1 MKIKD
6 VDLINP
12 KKLLTFESA
21 ARRRG
26 KTRSN
31 INSLVQRDKIP
42 VVEID
47 GRFFI
52 DVEDLDAYRPEDN
65 KGGRPAKK

>member
-12 KKLLTFESA
+12 RNLLTFESA

-42 VVEID
+42 VIEID

-52 DVEDLDAYRPEDN
+52 DVDDLDAYRPEDN